1 MIPLCNLNM
10 QLTEIVLLER
20 FTLHTGQS
28 GLVVT
33 FWLALEL
40 KTWRNVHVLG
50 CDEVNVTLTNI
61 SLLQPTCNMF
71 TYVVE

>member
-10 QLTEIVLLER
+10 QLTEIILLER

-40 KTWRNVHVLG
+40 KTWRNVLG

-61 SLLQPTCNMF
+61 SLLQQTCNMF

>member
-28 GLVVT
+28 GLVMT

-40 KTWRNVHVLG
+40 KTWRNVHVGL
-50 CDEVNVTLTNI
+50 
-61 SLLQPTCNMF
+61 
-71 TYVVE
+71 